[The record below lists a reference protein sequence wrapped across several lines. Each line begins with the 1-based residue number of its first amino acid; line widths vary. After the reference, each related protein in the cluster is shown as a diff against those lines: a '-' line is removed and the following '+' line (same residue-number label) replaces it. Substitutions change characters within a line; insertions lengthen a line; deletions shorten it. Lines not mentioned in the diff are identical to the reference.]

1 VRKAPLKRRRQPR
14 GYKEPGR
21 LAFRIQVL
29 SGAECIMAGH
39 SRERCGGIL
48 DPHHVIAK
56 QALRKHGLTSEL
68 WNATTESRSAGVTM
82 SATKPRWNEYRA
94 RCFLLGRSSSQK
106 NLAWSTCSTATTE
119 AA

>member
-29 SGAECIMAGH
+29 SGSECLMAGR

-56 QALRKHGLTSEL
+56 QALKKHGLSSQL
-68 WNATTESRSAGVTM
+68 WNADNGIPLCRRHHERHETAVERVPRSLLPAEALAFAEELGLEYLLDRYPEST
-82 SATKPRWNEYRA
+82 
-94 RCFLLGRSSSQK
+94 
-106 NLAWSTCSTATTE
+106 
-119 AA
+119 